1 VTVAVALLAAAACTK
16 ESAAKSEP
24 VRTSVANDSGT
35 AVLATVGDDK
45 ITMADIRDR
54 SGDQLAQLETQYQVT
69 KSKVISAALD
79 SILREKT
86 LTEEAKKSGKSVDEM
101 IAAEAGPSG
110 FEPSEVEIAAWYKD
124 NPTRVGNRPLEQIRS
139 QIADLL
145 RADRRRAAEQKLQD
159 RINAERKVT
168 VAYQPY
174 RLQFDNDKA
183 PTFGKADAPVTL
195 VEFSDFQCP
204 FCRAAAPALRQV
216 KDKFGD
222 KVHIVYRQ
230 FPIPS
235 LHPNAFKAAEASLC
249 ANEQGKFWEL
259 HDAMFE
265 DQNKLAVSDLKQT
278 ARKLGMD
285 GKRFDACL
293 DSGRYVEQVQND
305 QRAGQRVGVNGTP
318 AIFINGVLVPGGSV
332 PFSTLE
338 AKIQQELQ
346 RGKS

>member
-1 VTVAVALLAAAACTK
+1 
-16 ESAAKSEP
+16 
-24 VRTSVANDSGT
+24 
-35 AVLATVGDDK
+35 
-45 ITMADIRDR
+45 
-54 SGDQLAQLETQYQVT
+54 
-69 KSKVISAALD
+69 
-79 SILREKT
+79 
-86 LTEEAKKSGKSVDEM
+86 
-101 IAAEAGPSG
+101 
-110 FEPSEVEIAAWYKD
+110 
-124 NPTRVGNRPLEQIRS
+124 
-139 QIADLL
+139 
-145 RADRRRAAEQKLQD
+145 
-159 RINAERKVT
+159 
-168 VAYQPY
+168 
-174 RLQFDNDKA
+174 
-183 PTFGKADAPVTL
+183 
-195 VEFSDFQCP
+195 
-204 FCRAAAPALRQV
+204 
-216 KDKFGD
+216 
-222 KVHIVYRQ
+222 
-230 FPIPS
+230 